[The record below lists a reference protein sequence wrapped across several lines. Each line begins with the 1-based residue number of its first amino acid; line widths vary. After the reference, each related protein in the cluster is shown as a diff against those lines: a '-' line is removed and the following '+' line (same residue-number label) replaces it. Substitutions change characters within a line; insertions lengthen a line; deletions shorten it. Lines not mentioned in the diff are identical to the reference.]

1 MPTFHVHLIRPTRYD
16 EEGYPLQWWRS
27 LVPSNSL
34 ACLVG
39 VVEEAI
45 ARRALGDVEIRIHAR
60 DEIHADVDVDGMIA
74 AARRGER
81 LFVGLV
87 GVQTNQYPRAL
98 DIARRL
104 RAENVPVCIG
114 GFHVS
119 GVLAML
125 KQPTPELQE
134 ALDLGVSLFA
144 GEAEDGRIDEVLR
157 DAWAGALKPVYDFL
171 KHAPN
176 LAGAPV
182 PINAAADIARGVG
195 HYASFDLGRGCPFEC
210 TFCTIINVQGRKS
223 RFRTPDDLE
232 KIVRDNAAR
241 GVTRFF
247 MTDDNFARNKHWEPL
262 IDRLLALRAEGLK
275 ITFAVQVDTLA
286 HRIPRFIDKVC
297 RAGAEEIFIGLEN
310 INSDSLEATKKR
322 QNRIEEYRE
331 MFLTWKAH
339 RVFIVCGYI
348 IGFPNDTR
356 ESILRDIETIKRTL
370 PIDALYMNFLTP
382 LPGSEDHRGMVQRG
396 EWMEPDLSKFTL
408 SHRVTH
414 HPRMSDAEW
423 EAAYRDAYA
432 SFYDEAHLETIFRRR
447 FATKWPMPWTTL
459 HRVLLYR
466 ESVRVMGVSKLEGG
480 VLRIRRR
487 RQRKAGLP
495 LEPALAFYP
504 RVAWRLLRENL
515 GILRTYFTMRGIV
528 RRVRADPLRRKYRDE
543 AIAPLDAG
551 AQDDLIAAAR
561 VTEHAEKRM
570 RRAAASGA

>member
-60 DEIHADVDVDGMIA
+60 DEIPADSDVDGMIA

-104 RAENVPVCIG
+104 RAENIPVCIG

-182 PINAAADIARGVG
+182 PINAQADIARGVG
-195 HYASFDLGRGCPFEC
+195 QLHG
-210 TFCTIINVQGRKS
+210 
-223 RFRTPDDLE
+223 
-232 KIVRDNAAR
+232 
-241 GVTRFF
+241 
-247 MTDDNFARNKHWEPL
+247 
-262 IDRLLALRAEGLK
+262 
-275 ITFAVQVDTLA
+275 
-286 HRIPRFIDKVC
+286 
-297 RAGAEEIFIGLEN
+297 
-310 INSDSLEATKKR
+310 
-322 QNRIEEYRE
+322 
-331 MFLTWKAH
+331 
-339 RVFIVCGYI
+339 
-348 IGFPNDTR
+348 
-356 ESILRDIETIKRTL
+356 
-370 PIDALYMNFLTP
+370 
-382 LPGSEDHRGMVQRG
+382 
-396 EWMEPDLSKFTL
+396 
-408 SHRVTH
+408 
-414 HPRMSDAEW
+414 
-423 EAAYRDAYA
+423 
-432 SFYDEAHLETIFRRR
+432 R
-447 FATKWPMPWTTL
+447 FAKWML
-459 HRVLLYR
+459 
-466 ESVRVMGVSKLEGG
+466 VSE
-480 VLRIRRR
+480 
-487 RQRKAGLP
+487 
-495 LEPALAFYP
+495 
-504 RVAWRLLRENL
+504 
-515 GILRTYFTMRGIV
+515 
-528 RRVRADPLRRKYRDE
+528 
-543 AIAPLDAG
+543 
-551 AQDDLIAAAR
+551 
-561 VTEHAEKRM
+561 
-570 RRAAASGA
+570 